1 MRIFL
6 SLNKCVLLTLTLIA
20 LCVYNAYAAPPQ
32 IIGDGIPVA
41 LTGMKGDAIRG
52 RAIVANR
59 QLGLCTLCHQ
69 LADVAS
75 TNGEKFQGNLS
86 INLTGVGARL
96 SEAQLRLRIVD
107 NRRVNVKS
115 IMPAFYNVNSLT
127 RVGAS
132 WQGQTILT
140 AQQIEDVVAYLVTLK

>member
-1 MRIFL
+1 MRILRTDFL
-6 SLNKCVLLTLTLIA
+6 ISAWFVLSSLMA
-20 LCVYNAYAAPPQ
+20 LSVHAASPQ
-32 IIGDGIPVA
+32 IVGDGIPLA
-41 LTGMKGDAIRG
+41 LTELKGDAIRG

-75 TNGEKFQGNLS
+75 ANGEKFQGNLS
-86 INLTGVGARL
+86 INLAGVGARL
-96 SEAQLRLRIVD
+96 SEAQLRLRLVD

-115 IMPAFYNVNSLT
+115 IMPAFYNVNKLT
-127 RVGAS
+127 RVGNT
-132 WQGQTILT
+132 WQGQTILS